1 MTKVTFD
8 SYIKQNKVLC
18 DGAFGTYYAALT
30 GTDEPCEMANLDNPE
45 LVKRIHREYIQA
57 GARLIRTNTFAANR
71 EMFAVT
77 GLQVKDIIKKAYALA
92 KETVK
97 EEQEEVYIGGDIG
110 PIPVETMTKREK
122 REEEYLEIC
131 RTFLEEGAE
140 ILIFETFSDMEEI
153 LPAIRTIKEERQDIF
168 IIVQFCVNQFGYS
181 NAGLSAKRLLEE
193 AGKVEE
199 ISAAGFNCGVGPGH
213 LSRIMEKLN
222 LSVGKYITALPN
234 AGYPHMIQ
242 SRMVFLDNEEYFV
255 AKGCDIAGL
264 GVDILGGCCGTTP
277 SYIAKLHQK
286 IMWERKEARIP
297 EKKETARPV
306 IETRDY
312 SFFQGRKKKLIAVE
326 LAPPLNADDEKLMD
340 AANRLKNC
348 AVDVVTF
355 PDSPSGRTR
364 VDSVLMAAKVMKE
377 TGMCVMPH
385 LCCRDKNAI
394 AIRSLLL
401 GAQINGIHNFL
412 IVTGDPV
419 PTLIRQSVKGV
430 FNFDSVGF
438 MKIVKEM
445 NEEQFVKEPLC
456 YGGAINYNRRNLVVE
471 RDRMRK
477 KTEAGASFFFTQPL
491 FCKEDVE
498 KVRWLKEEVPE
509 TKILCGIMP
518 LISRKNALF
527 MKNEMAG
534 IHIPDEVVERYGE
547 DMTRR
552 QGEETGI
559 AIAKEIIELSSG
571 FADGF
576 YFSLPFNRVSV
587 LEAVLKETDF

>member
-8 SYIKQNKVLC
+8 AYIKQNKVLC
-18 DGAFGTYYAALT
+18 DGAFGTYYAALL
-30 GTDEPCEMANLDNPE
+30 GTEEPCEKANLENPG
-45 LVKRIHREYIQA
+45 LVKKIHREYIQA

-71 EMFAVT
+71 EMLSVT
-77 GLQVKDIIKKAYALA
+77 TPQVRKIIKAAYALA
-92 KETVK
+92 KEAAEEEK
-97 EEQEEVYIGGDIG
+97 EAVYIGGDIG
-110 PIPVETMTKREK
+110 PIPAEGITGRKT

-131 RTFLEEGAE
+131 RTFLEAGAE

-153 LPAIRTIKEERQDIF
+153 LPVIQKIKEEKKDIF

-181 NAGLSAKRLLEE
+181 NAGLSARRLLEE
-193 AGKVEE
+193 AGKAEE

-213 LSRIMEKLN
+213 LSRILEKLN
-222 LSVGKYITALPN
+222 LSIGKYITALPN
-234 AGYPHMIQ
+234 AGYPHLIQ
-242 SRMVFLDNEEYFV
+242 NRMVFLDNEEYFV
-255 AKGCDIAGL
+255 SKGGDIAGL
-264 GVDILGGCCGTTP
+264 GIDILGGCCGTAP

-286 IMWERKEARIP
+286 LTWKREAERTL
-297 EKKETARPV
+297 EKKDAVRPV
-306 IETRDY
+306 TESRDY
-312 SFFQGRKKKLIAVE
+312 SFFRGKEKKLVAVE
-326 LAPPLNADDEKLMD
+326 LAPPLDADDEKLMD
-340 AANRLKNC
+340 AANRLKKC

-377 TGMCVMPH
+377 TDMCVMPH

-401 GAQINGIHNFL
+401 GAQVNGIHNFL

-419 PTLIRQSVKGV
+419 PTLIRQSVKSV

-438 MKIVKEM
+438 MKIVKDM
-445 NEEQFVKEPLC
+445 NEEQFAKEPLC
-456 YGGAINYNRRNLVVE
+456 YGGAINYNRRNLEVE
-471 RDRMRK
+471 RDRMKK

-498 KVRWLKEEVPE
+498 KVRWLKQEVSGV
-509 TKILCGIMP
+509 KILCGIMP

-534 IHIPDEVVERYGE
+534 IHIPDEVIERYGE
-547 DMTRR
+547 EMTRR

-559 AIAKEIIELSSG
+559 AIAKEIIGLCSG

-587 LEAVLKETDF
+587 LEAVLKDIVI

>member
-45 LVKRIHREYIQA
+45 LVKKIHREYIQA

-153 LPAIRTIKEERQDIF
+153 LPAIRTIKEEKQDIF

-445 NEEQFVKEPLC
+445 NEEQFAKEPLC
-456 YGGAINYNRRNLVVE
+456 YGGAINYNRRNLEVE
-471 RDRMRK
+471 CDRMRK

-559 AIAKEIIELSSG
+559 AIAKEMIELSSG

-587 LEAVLKETDF
+587 LEAVIKETDF

>member
-8 SYIKQNKVLC
+8 LYIKQNKVLC

-153 LPAIRTIKEERQDIF
+153 LPAIRTIKEEKQDIF

-264 GVDILGGCCGTTP
+264 GIDILGGCCGTTP

-364 VDSVLMAAKVMKE
+364 ADSVLMAAKVMKE

-445 NEEQFVKEPLC
+445 NEEQFAKEPLC
-456 YGGAINYNRRNLVVE
+456 YGGAINYNRRNLEVE

-547 DMTRR
+547 DVTRR

>member
-8 SYIKQNKVLC
+8 TYIKQNRVLC
-18 DGAFGTYYAALT
+18 DGAFGTYYAALS
-30 GTDEPCEMANLDNPE
+30 GTEEPCEKANLENPG
-45 LVKRIHREYIQA
+45 LVKKIHREYIQA
-57 GARLIRTNTFAANR
+57 GARLIRTNTFAANK
-71 EMFAVT
+71 EMLSVT
-77 GLQVKDIIKKAYALA
+77 GQQVKDIVRKAYALA
-92 KETVK
+92 KEAVE

-110 PIPVETMTKREK
+110 PIPAGTITEREK

-140 ILIFETFSDMEEI
+140 ILIFETFSEMDEI
-153 LPAIRTIKEERQDIF
+153 LPVIRKVKEEKKDIF

-193 AGKVEE
+193 AGKADG
-199 ISAAGFNCGVGPGH
+199 ISAVGFNCGVGPGH
-213 LSRIMEKLN
+213 LSQIMEKLN
-222 LSVGKYITALPN
+222 LSTGKYITALPN
-234 AGYPHMIQ
+234 AGYPHLLQ

-264 GVDILGGCCGTTP
+264 GIDILGGCCGTTP

-286 IMWERKEARIP
+286 IGWERETARTL
-297 EKKETARPV
+297 EKKETVRSVP
-306 IETRDY
+306 ESRDY
-312 SFFQGRKKKLIAVE
+312 SFFRGKEKKLIAVE
-326 LAPPLNADDEKLMD
+326 LAPPLGADDEKLMD

-394 AIRSLLL
+394 AIRSQLL
-401 GAQINGIHNFL
+401 GAQVNGIHNFL

-419 PTLIRQSVKGV
+419 PTLIRQSVKSV

-438 MKIVKEM
+438 MKIVKDM

-456 YGGAINYNRRNLVVE
+456 YGGAINYNRPNLEVE
-471 RDRMRK
+471 RDRMKK
-477 KTEAGASFFFTQPL
+477 KTEAGAAFFFTQPL

-509 TKILCGIMP
+509 AKILCGIMP

-527 MKNEMAG
+527 MKNEMVG
-534 IHIPDEVVERYGE
+534 IHVPDEVIERYRQ

-559 AIAKEIIELSSG
+559 AIAKEIIGLSSG

-587 LEAVLKETDF
+587 LEAILKETDF

>member
-8 SYIKQNKVLC
+8 FYIKQNKVLC

-45 LVKRIHREYIQA
+45 LVKKIHREYIQA

-153 LPAIRTIKEERQDIF
+153 LPAIRTIKEEKQDIF

-277 SYIAKLHQK
+277 SYIAKLQQK
-286 IMWERKEARIP
+286 LVWERKEARIP

-445 NEEQFVKEPLC
+445 NEEQFAKEPLC
-456 YGGAINYNRRNLVVE
+456 YGGAINYNRRNLEVE

-509 TKILCGIMP
+509 AKILCGIMP

>member
-8 SYIKQNKVLC
+8 AYIKHNRVLC
-18 DGAFGTYYAALT
+18 DGAFGTYYGALL
-30 GTDEPCEMANLDNPE
+30 GTEEPCERANLENPE
-45 LVKRIHREYIQA
+45 LVKKIHREYIRA
-57 GARLIRTNTFAANR
+57 GARLIRTNTFAANQ
-71 EMFAVT
+71 EMLSIT
-77 GLQVKDIIKKAYALA
+77 KEQMKDMVKQAFALA
-92 KETVK
+92 KEAVE
-97 EEQEEVYIGGDIG
+97 EEQREVYIGGDIG
-110 PIPVETMTKREK
+110 PIPVEGMTEK
-122 REEEYLEIC
+122 ERREEEYWEIC
-131 RTFLEEGAE
+131 HTFLEEGAE
-140 ILIFETFSDMEEI
+140 ILIFETFPDMEEI
-153 LPAIRTIKEERQDIF
+153 LPVIRKVKEEKKDIF

-199 ISAAGFNCGVGPGH
+199 ISAVGFNCGVGPGH
-213 LSRIMEKLN
+213 LAQILGKLN

-234 AGYPHMIQ
+234 AGYPHLIQ

-255 AKGCDIAGL
+255 TKGCDIARL
-264 GVDILGGCCGTTP
+264 DIDILGGCCGTTP
-277 SYIAKLHQK
+277 SYIDKLRRK
-286 IMWERKEARIP
+286 LVWERKAARTP
-297 EKKETARPV
+297 EKKDIVKPATES
-306 IETRDY
+306 RDY
-312 SFFQGRKKKLIAVE
+312 SFFEGKEKKLIAVE
-326 LAPPLNADDEKLMD
+326 LAPPFNADDEKLMD

-364 VDSVLMAAKVMKE
+364 VDSVLMATKVMKE

-401 GAQINGIHNFL
+401 GAQVNGIHNFL

-419 PTLIRQSVKGV
+419 PTLIRQSVKSV

-438 MKIVKEM
+438 MKIIKDM
-445 NEEQFVKEPLC
+445 NEEQFAKEPLC
-456 YGGAINYNRRNLVVE
+456 YGGAVNYNRRNLSVE
-471 RDRMRK
+471 RDRMKK

-498 KVRWLKEEVPE
+498 KVKWLKEETPGAKV
-509 TKILCGIMP
+509 LCGIMP
-518 LISRKNALF
+518 LVSRKNALF
-527 MKNEMAG
+527 MKNEMVG
-534 IHIPDEVVERYGE
+534 IHIPDEVIERYGE

-587 LEAVLKETDF
+587 LEAVLKDISL

>member
-1 MTKVTFD
+1 MTKVTFEE
-8 SYIKQNKVLC
+8 YIKKNRVLC
-18 DGAFGTYYAALT
+18 DGAFGTYYAALS
-30 GTDEPCEMANLDNPE
+30 GADEPCEWANLENPE
-45 LVKRIHREYIQA
+45 LVKKIHREYIQA

-71 EMFAVT
+71 AM
-77 GLQVKDIIKKAYALA
+77 LSMKKEQLGELIRSGYALA
-92 KETVK
+92 KEAA
-97 EEQEEVYIGGDIG
+97 EEEGKPVYIGGDIG
-110 PIPVETMTKREK
+110 PIPAEGMTERQKREA
-122 REEEYLEIC
+122 EYLEIC
-131 RTFLEEGAE
+131 HIFLEAGAE
-140 ILIFETFSDMEEI
+140 ILIFETFSSLDEI
-153 LPAIRTIKEERQDIF
+153 LPAIQKVKAEKKDLF
-168 IIVQFCVNQFGYS
+168 VAVQFCMNQFGYS

-193 AGKVEE
+193 VGKTEE
-199 ISAAGFNCGVGPGH
+199 ISAVGFNCGVGPGH
-213 LSRIMEKLN
+213 LYQIMERMN

-234 AGYPHMIQ
+234 AGYPQRIQ
-242 SRMVFLDNEEYFV
+242 SKMVFLDNEEYFV
-255 AKGCDIAGL
+255 EKGGDIAGL
-264 GVDILGGCCGTTP
+264 GADIMGGCCGTTP
-277 SYIAKLHQK
+277 AYISKLNKK
-286 IMWERKEARIP
+286 IRCERNTDRCLERKET
-297 EKKETARPV
+297 EKGKTES
-306 IETRDY
+306 RDY
-312 SFFQGRKKKLIAVE
+312 SFFKAKQKKLIAVE

-419 PTLIRQSVKGV
+419 PALIRQSVKSV
-430 FNFDSVGF
+430 FNFDSVGC
-438 MKIVKEM
+438 MKIVKDM
-445 NEEQFVKEPLC
+445 NEEQFAKEPLY
-456 YGGAINYNRRNLVVE
+456 YGGAINYNRRNLIVE
-471 RDRMRK
+471 RDRMLK
-477 KTEAGASFFFTQPL
+477 KIEAGASFFFTQPV
-491 FCKEDVE
+491 FCREDAE
-498 KVRWLKEEVPE
+498 KIRQLKEEVP
-509 TKILCGIMP
+509 KARILCGIMP

-534 IHIPDEVVERYGE
+534 IHVPDEVIERYRE
-547 DMTRR
+547 DMTRE

-559 AIAKEIIELSSG
+559 AIAKEIMALSSG

-587 LEAVLKETDF
+587 LEAILKDTD

>member
-77 GLQVKDIIKKAYALA
+77 GRQVKEIIKKAYALA
-92 KETVK
+92 KETVE

-110 PIPVETMTKREK
+110 PIPVEAMTKREK

-153 LPAIRTIKEERQDIF
+153 LPAIQKIKEEKQDIF

-193 AGKVEE
+193 AGKTEE
-199 ISAAGFNCGVGPGH
+199 ISAVGFNCGVGPGH

-222 LSVGKYITALPN
+222 LSAGKYITALPN
-234 AGYPHMIQ
+234 AGYPHLIQ

-255 AKGCDIAGL
+255 TKGCDIAGL
-264 GVDILGGCCGTTP
+264 GIDILGGCCGTTP

-286 IMWERKEARIP
+286 IRWERDQTRIP
-297 EKKETARPV
+297 EKADTLRPV
-306 IETRDY
+306 IESRDY
-312 SFFQGRKKKLIAVE
+312 SFFQGKKKKLIAVE

-348 AVDVVTF
+348 AVDVITF

-401 GAQINGIHNFL
+401 GAQVNGIHNFL

-419 PTLIRQSVKGV
+419 PTLIRQSVKSV

-438 MKIVKEM
+438 MKIVKDM
-445 NEEQFVKEPLC
+445 NEEQFAKEPLC
-456 YGGAINYNRRNLVVE
+456 YGGAINYNRPNLEVE
-471 RDRMRK
+471 RDRMKK
-477 KTEAGASFFFTQPL
+477 KTEAGAAFFFTQPL

-498 KVRWLKEEVPE
+498 KVRWLKEAVPG
-509 TKILCGIMP
+509 TKVLCGIMP

-527 MKNEMAG
+527 MKNEMTG
-534 IHIPDEVVERYGE
+534 IHIPDEVIDRYRE
-547 DMTRR
+547 DMTRG

-559 AIAKEIIELSSG
+559 AIAKEIMGLCSG